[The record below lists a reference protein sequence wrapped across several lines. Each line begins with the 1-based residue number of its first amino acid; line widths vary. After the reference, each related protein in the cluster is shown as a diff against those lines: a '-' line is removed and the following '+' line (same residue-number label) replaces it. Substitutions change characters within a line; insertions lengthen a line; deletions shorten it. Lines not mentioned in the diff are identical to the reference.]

1 VSVTDRAEPDVDIG
15 AWESKLS
22 DVVKGVAKLKGL
34 GAAPAPAPA
43 ASKPLL
49 NGPTLGAAAAPAPA
63 PTPVL
68 SKPVTADDGA
78 KTAKKVRNCFCSSRF
93 FS

>member
-1 VSVTDRAEPDVDIG
+1 MSVTDRAEPDVDIG

-34 GAAPAPAPA
+34 GAAPAPA